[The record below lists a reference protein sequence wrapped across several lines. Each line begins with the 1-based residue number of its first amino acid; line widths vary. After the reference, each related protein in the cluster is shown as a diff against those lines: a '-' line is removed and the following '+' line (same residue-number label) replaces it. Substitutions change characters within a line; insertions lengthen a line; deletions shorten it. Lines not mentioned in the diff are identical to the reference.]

1 MVVFVVIMA
10 MVVVASGVAAYFM
23 PGPEDS
29 APQAIQYFR
38 TKARELSELERRVGE
53 LEHRVERRVGELERR
68 IKELHYL

>member
-10 MVVVASGVAAYFM
+10 MVVVASGVAAYLM

-29 APQAIQYFR
+29 DPQETLFFSS
-38 TKARELSELERRVGE
+38 KARELRELERRVS
-53 LEHRVERRVGELERR
+53 ELERR